1 MKENAGNDMR
11 SRLSLAL
18 LALIL
23 LLPVAACGVGTN
35 RHVSR
40 ATLPAAPLLLNRAI
54 AQADQPACG
63 PTASSKPLVTGSHA
77 STIGNA
83 YQQILRVFIRPLDS
97 AGLLNAAWQ
106 GAITEAA
113 KEGVADPGVTDPQ
126 LSDTS
131 ADADWQTFA
140 ASYDSLSQSTDG
152 HVDQLKLAFSAIT
165 KMTDSVDEG
174 HTYFDPPEDYSR
186 MASGR
191 EQVLSGGI
199 GVVLN
204 GSKAPFVV
212 QEVVPGAPADQT
224 GVRPGDS
231 IVSVDGCDVGDWEA
245 IQLTSRVRGDAGT
258 SVHLT
263 FNRPSRGNFDADITR
278 ARVTFP
284 DISSQMLPQG
294 VGYIHLHE
302 FPSPTTVLDGGKP
315 LGPSLTDILNGF
327 QAQGARGWILDL
339 RGNPGGEVS
348 GVQAVG
354 GLLLPTGVMFSTA
367 DRAGHKS
374 NVRTTGNRVSSPPLL
389 AVLVDKA
396 SASGSEILSAAIQDQ
411 GAAPILGTPTAGV
424 ANEAE
429 LLGIGDGAGVS
440 VTVAQTYSP
449 HGRPLNGTGL
459 TPDIQIERT
468 PEDLAAGN
476 DPPLDRAVQLPSPPQ
491 ASQGN
496 AGQ

>member
-1 MKENAGNDMR
+1 MR
-11 SRLSLAL
+11 SRFSLAS

-23 LLPVAACGVGTN
+23 LLAAAACG
-35 RHVSR
+35 
-40 ATLPAAPLLLNRAI
+40 AAPNRRISRETVPTPSLVLNRAI
-54 AQADQPACG
+54 SQTDQAACG
-63 PTASSKPLVTGSHA
+63 PTASYKPLVTGSHA
-77 STIGNA
+77 STIANA
-83 YQQILRVFIRPLDS
+83 YQDILRVFIRPLDS
-97 AGLLNAAWQ
+97 SSLLNAAWD
-106 GAITEAA
+106 GATAEVS
-113 KEGVADPGVTDPQ
+113 KEGVADPGIAAPQ
-126 LSDTS
+126 MDDSS
-131 ADADWQTFA
+131 ADSDWQAFA
-140 ASYDSLSQSTDG
+140 GSYDSLSQATDG
-152 HVDQLKLAFSAIT
+152 KVDQQQMAFSAIS
-165 KMTDSVDEG
+165 KMADSVNEG
-174 HTYFDPPEDYSR
+174 HTYFDPPEDYTR

-212 QEVVPGAPADQT
+212 QEVVPSAPADQA
-224 GVRPGDS
+224 GVKPGDS
-231 IVSVDGCDVGDWEA
+231 IVAVDGCNVSDWEA

-263 FNRPSRGNFDADITR
+263 FNRPSTGNYDADIMR

-294 VGYIHLHE
+294 VGYVHLHE
-302 FPSPTTVLDGGKP
+302 FPSPTTTLAGGKP
-315 LGPSLTDILNGF
+315 LAASLTDILSGF
-327 QAQGARGWILDL
+327 QAQGARGWVLDL

-348 GVQAVG
+348 GVQAIG
-354 GLLLPTGVMFSTA
+354 GLLLPPGIMFSTA

-374 NVRTTGNRVSSPPLL
+374 NIRTTGNRVSSPPLI

-411 GAAPILGTPTAGV
+411 GVAPILGTPTAGV

-429 LLGIGDGAGVS
+429 LLGIGDGAGMS

-459 TPDIQIERT
+459 TPDITVERT
-468 PEDLAAGN
+468 PDDLAAGN

-491 ASQGN
+491 ANQG
-496 AGQ
+496 ASGQ